1 VNVGLSKILALPFL
15 FILLAFPLNIVI
27 AIPSDS
33 TTAESTNPCIKSSF
47 LGIAGFN
54 ESINSDSHALF
65 SSGPADF
72 RLTYWHG
79 GGIAGIT
86 KLLVRYD
93 SLKGSLTVCGDLST
107 GNILEKNVNFTTH
120 ISEEDERSLRLLLES
135 NNYIKLPSDLE
146 LDCCDIFYSVIRVSV
161 PFSNQS
167 HTVSWTPGFYNVP
180 LGLEHIE
187 KGILDLASKYRS

>member
-1 VNVGLSKILALPFL
+1 M
-15 FILLAFPLNIVI
+15 
-27 AIPSDS
+27 AIPSNS
-33 TTAESTNPCIKSSF
+33 TTAESTNPCIKSSY

-54 ESINSDSHALF
+54 ESNKSDSHAP
-65 SSGPADF
+65 SSRGTADF

-86 KLLVRYD
+86 KILVRYD
-93 SLKGSLTVCGDLST
+93 SLKDSLTVCGDLST
-107 GNILEKNVNFTTH
+107 GNSLEKNVNFTTH

-146 LDCCDIFYSVIRVSV
+146 LECCDIFYSVIRVSV

-167 HTVSWTPGFYNVP
+167 HTISWTPGFYNVP